1 MKKLLA
7 ILLCTAT
14 LIGAACV
21 SVDAV
26 VFNSETALKRGDLND
41 DGMVNALDVYLLRSS
56 LVGFPTEYNHLAA
69 DFDGNQSEDAV
80 DVYYLR
86 NIIVGIDL
94 LGNTGTQIQRIL
106 IGKTEIADFE
116 ISVPENASENNTYAA
131 NEIQKYIKLARGVEL
146 PITVDAEADHKIVIA
161 PDSTGTLGDE
171 GVDILVE
178 NGSVYITGGT
188 KRGCLYGVYEF
199 LERFVGWVFIN
210 AENEFINEN
219 EVISV
224 ADGEHYRHI
233 PRVADRDSQTYSY
246 SPYVYDKDGNS
257 YYKQNSITAAVKL
270 KTSSIKNRGE
280 IESSAKFGYGVGY
293 VGGAHSVADYYPGIN
308 NQSVFCFTDTE
319 HEDVVIKNVLA
330 KIKKVLAKGDLCDRI
345 SVAPMDNYNYCSCRP
360 CRKLY
365 RKHESFMGP
374 QLTFVNNVA
383 AAVAQEY
390 PDVHVLTTAYQ
401 YTRKPPKDLV
411 PAENVDIL
419 YCWAGC
425 NNHPL
430 DGSKCYEEGNRF
442 RYNNIKENKY
452 FETWCEITKGKI
464 YCWIYATSYSA
475 PLAQASLLPEMR
487 EGIRYLADHGVYG
500 IYCEGYYG
508 TSDNFKDGNCFD
520 LLLMYMF
527 IRCQWDPDMTDE
539 EFEAYENEF
548 LYAYYGDG
556 WESVRRYIDMNG
568 ESTEKVGCWANNC
581 DIIFDTMSMDY
592 YAEHAEEI
600 YDLMDE
606 AMAGAKN
613 EEQLNRVQH
622 LAASAYWMCLC
633 STADVLDSG
642 TDAEKSAY
650 GERYATL
657 FNWMTSLNIVN
668 LDDGNGKFNPN
679 DPTVMDPYKWT
690 GISVY
695 HSTRS
700 VKDDTEEKWKT
711 Y

>member
-1 MKKLLA
+1 MKKFLA
-7 ILLCTAT
+7 ILLCAAT

-21 SVDAV
+21 SVGAV
-26 VFNSETALKRGDLND
+26 TFNSETVEQLGDLNN
-41 DGMVNALDVYLLRSS
+41 DGAVNALDVYLMRSAI
-56 LVGFPTEYNHLAA
+56 VGSSAEYNSLAA
-69 DFDGNQSEDAV
+69 DFNGD
-80 DVYYLR
+80 R
-86 NIIVGIDL
+86 NINALDVLYIRNRVVGSDMIDD
-94 LGNTGTQIQRIL
+94 TDTQLHRIW

-116 ISVPENASENNTYAA
+116 ISVPENASENNKFAA
-131 NEIQKYIKLARGVEL
+131 EELQKYIKLARGVEL
-146 PITVDAEADHKIVIA
+146 SVTVNSEAEHKIVIA

-178 NGSVYITGGT
+178 DGSVYITGGA
-188 KRGCLYGVYEF
+188 KRGCLYGAYEF

-219 EVISV
+219 EAVHV

-233 PRVADRDSQTYSY
+233 PKVIDRDSQTYSY

-257 YYKQNSITAAVKL
+257 YYKQSSITAAVKL

-280 IESSAKFGYGVGY
+280 IEGSAKFGYGVGY
-293 VGGAHSVADYYPGIN
+293 VGGAHSIADYYPGIT
-308 NQSVFCFTDTE
+308 NQDSFCFTDSDRE
-319 HEDVVIKNVLA
+319 KVVIDNVIA
-330 KIKKVLAKGDLCDRI
+330 KIEKVLAKGDLCDRI
-345 SVAPMDNYNYCSCRP
+345 SVAPMDNYKYCDCRFC
-360 CRKLY
+360 CRAYKTSQ
-365 RKHESFMGP
+365 SFMGP
-374 QLTFVNNVA
+374 QLKFVNKVA
-383 AAVAQEY
+383 AAVGEKY

-401 YTRKPPKDLV
+401 YTRKPPVDVV

-430 DGSKCYEEGNRF
+430 DGSKCSEEGNRF
-442 RYNNIKENKY
+442 RYNNIKENVY
-452 FETWCEITKGKI
+452 FEKWCEITTGKL

-487 EGIRYLADHGVYG
+487 DGIRYLADHGVYG

-568 ESTEKVGCWANNC
+568 ESTEEVGCWANNC

-592 YAEHAEEI
+592 YKEHAEEI
-600 YDLMDE
+600 YTLMDE
-606 AMAGAKN
+606 AIAGAKN

-633 STADVLDSG
+633 STADVLENG
-642 TDAEKSAY
+642 TDAEKAAY

-657 FNWMTSLNIVN
+657 FNWMTELKIVN
-668 LDDGNGKFNPN
+668 LDDGNGNFNPN
-679 DPTVMDPYKWT
+679 DPTVMNPYRWT

-695 HSTRS
+695 HSS
-700 VKDDTEEKWKT
+700 KSSQDPTEEAWKSW
-711 Y
+711 

>member
-1 MKKLLA
+1 MKKILA
-7 ILLCTAT
+7 ILLCVAT

-21 SVDAV
+21 SVSAVTFNSKTAAKFGDLDDNGKVDAV
-26 VFNSETALKRGDLND
+26 DL
-41 DGMVNALDVYLLRSS
+41 YLLRSNI
-56 LVGFPTEYNHLAA
+56 VGKHIEYNPVAA
-69 DFDGNQSEDAV
+69 DFDGDQSVTAA

-86 NIIVGIDL
+86 NLIVGKDL
-94 LGNTGTQIQRIL
+94 IGDTGTQVRRIW
-106 IGKTEIADFE
+106 IGKTDIADFE
-116 ISVPENASENNTYAA
+116 ISVPGDASENNKFAA
-131 NEIQKYIKLARGVEL
+131 EELQKYIKLARGVEL
-146 PITVDAEADHKIVIA
+146 PVTVNSEADHKIVIA

-178 NGSVYITGGT
+178 DGSVYITGGT

-219 EVISV
+219 ESVSV
-224 ADGEHYRHI
+224 AEGEHYRHV
-233 PRVADRDSQTYSY
+233 PKVSDRDSQTYSY

-280 IESSAKFGYGVGY
+280 IEGSAKFGYGVGY
-293 VGGAHSVADYYPGIN
+293 VGGAHSIADYYPGVT
-308 NQSVFCFTDTE
+308 NQDGFCFTDTSRKK
-319 HEDVVIKNVLA
+319 VVITNVLA
-330 KIKKVLAKGDLCDRI
+330 KIEKVLAKGDLCDRI
-345 SVAPMDNYNYCSCRP
+345 SVAPMDNYDYCDCRP
-360 CRKLY
+360 CCRAY
-365 RKHESFMGP
+365 RNSQSFMGP
-374 QLTFVNNVA
+374 QLQFVNDVA
-383 AAVAQEY
+383 AAVAQVY
-390 PDVHVLTTAYQ
+390 PDVHVMTTAYQ
-401 YTRKPPKDLV
+401 YTRKPPVDVV

-430 DGSKCYEEGNRF
+430 DGSKCNEEGNRF
-442 RYNNIKENKY
+442 HYNNIKENQY
-452 FETWCEITKGKI
+452 FEKWCEITTGKI

-508 TSDNFKDGNCFD
+508 TSDNYKDGNCFD

-568 ESTEKVGCWANNC
+568 ESTEEVGCWANNC

-592 YAEHAEEI
+592 YKEHAAEI
-600 YDLMDE
+600 YSLMDN
-606 AMAGAKN
+606 AIAGAKN
-613 EEQLNRVQH
+613 NEQLDRVEH

-633 STADVLDSG
+633 STADILENG
-642 TDAEKSAY
+642 TDAEKAEY
-650 GERYATL
+650 GERYSRL
-657 FNWMTSLNIVN
+657 YNWMIKYPIVN
-668 LDDGNGKFNPN
+668 LDNGYGHFNPN

-690 GISVY
+690 GISIY
-695 HSTRS
+695 HSLKTFN
-700 VKDDTEEKWKT
+700 DPTEEKWKDW
-711 Y
+711 